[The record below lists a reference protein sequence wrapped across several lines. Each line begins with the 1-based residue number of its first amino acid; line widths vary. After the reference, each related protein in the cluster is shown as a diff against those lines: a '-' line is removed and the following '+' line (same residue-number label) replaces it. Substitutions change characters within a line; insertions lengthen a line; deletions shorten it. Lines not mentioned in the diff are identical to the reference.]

1 MFAKKYFHMK
11 TAKEY
16 ELQYVCGEPLLVPTD
31 EENASKQSVINLDE
45 LTAYLWAELQKI
57 EEFDIDTMIAL
68 LQREYEVDNETA
80 REDCG
85 LIIEAWAEMGL
96 VTM

>member
-1 MFAKKYFHMK
+1 MK

-45 LTAYLWAELQKI
+45 LTAYLWGELEKI

-68 LQREYEVDNETA
+68 LQREYEVDDETA